1 MKKPRARAPRP
12 GHVPSAAR
20 IETLAIHAGQPP
32 EPRTGAV
39 MTPVFLTST
48 YAQRGPGQHTGFEY
62 SRTQNPTRFALE
74 ANLAALEGGTWGLA
88 FNAGLAA
95 STAVLS
101 LLEAGDHVVAGD
113 DLYGG
118 SFRLFDKVFRRLGLE
133 FTYVDARDARAV
145 AAAIRPRTRLAWVET
160 PTNPLLRLFDIAAI
174 AKLCRAR
181 GVLVAVD
188 NTFMTPYFQRPL
200 ALGADL
206 VVHSTTKYLNGHSDV
221 VGGAVIGSDPALRD
235 RVAFLQN
242 AMGGSQPA
250 FDSFLVMRGTKTLPV
265 RMERHQQNA
274 LAVARWLERRPE
286 IERVFYPGLRSHPQ
300 HALARRQMSGFGGMV
315 SFVLREDRRTLAR
328 ARVLLES
335 LRVFTCA
342 ESLGGVESLAEHP
355 AIMTHASIPPDR
367 RRALGI
373 SDGLIRLSVGIEH
386 VDDLIADLEQSLRAS
401 EARSGKGR

>member
-1 MKKPRARAPRP
+1 
-12 GHVPSAAR
+12 
-20 IETLAIHAGQPP
+20 
-32 EPRTGAV
+32 
-39 MTPVFLTST
+39 MTPIFLTST
-48 YAQRGPGQHTGFEY
+48 YAQRGPGEHTGFEY

-74 ANLAALEGGTWGLA
+74 ANLAALEGGAWGLA

-101 LLEAGDHVVAGD
+101 LLAAGDHVVAGD

-118 SFRLFDKVFRRLGLE
+118 SFRLFDKVFRRLGLT
-133 FTYVDARDARAV
+133 FSYVDARDARAV
-145 AAAIRPRTRLAWVET
+145 SAAIGPRTRLAWVET
-160 PTNPLLRLFDIAAI
+160 PTNPLLRLFDVAAI
-174 AKLCRAR
+174 ARVCRAR

-200 ALGADL
+200 DLGADL

-221 VGGAVIGSDPALRD
+221 VGGAVIGRDPALRD
-235 RVAFLQN
+235 RMAFLQN
-242 AMGGSQPA
+242 AMGGSQSA

-265 RMERHQQNA
+265 RMERHQENA
-274 LAVARWLERRPE
+274 LAVARWLEARPE
-286 IERVFYPGLRSHPQ
+286 VARVFYPGLRSHPQ

-315 SFVLREDRRTLAR
+315 SFVLREARRAPTLVRAR
-328 ARVLLES
+328 AFLKS

-355 AIMTHASIPPDR
+355 ALMTHASIPAER

-373 SDGLIRLSVGIEH
+373 GDGLIRLSVGIEH
-386 VDDLIADLEQSLRAS
+386 VDDLLADLEQALDAS
-401 EARSGKGR
+401 ETRGGRRR

>member
-1 MKKPRARAPRP
+1 MKKSRARRPPRP
-12 GHVPSAAR
+12 SPR

-48 YAQRGPGQHTGFEY
+48 YAQRGPGEHTGFEY

-74 ANLAALEGGTWGLA
+74 ANLAALESGSTDAWGLA

-118 SFRLFDKVFRRLGLE
+118 SFRLFDKVFRRLGLS
-133 FTYVDARDARAV
+133 FTYVDARDPRAV
-145 AAAIRPRTRLAWVET
+145 AAAIGPRTRLAWVET

-200 ALGADL
+200 ALGAHL

-221 VGGAVIGSDPALRD
+221 VGGAVVGSDPTLRD
-235 RVAFLQN
+235 RLAFLQN

-274 LAVARWLERRPE
+274 LAVARWLESRRE
-286 IERVFYPGLRSHPQ
+286 VARVFYPGLRSHPQ

-315 SFVLREDRRTLAR
+315 SFVLREGRGTLQRAR
-328 ARVLLES
+328 AFLKS
-335 LRVFTCA
+335 LRIFTCA

-386 VDDLIADLEQSLRAS
+386 ADDLITDLDQALEAS
-401 EARSGKGR
+401 ATRGGRGR